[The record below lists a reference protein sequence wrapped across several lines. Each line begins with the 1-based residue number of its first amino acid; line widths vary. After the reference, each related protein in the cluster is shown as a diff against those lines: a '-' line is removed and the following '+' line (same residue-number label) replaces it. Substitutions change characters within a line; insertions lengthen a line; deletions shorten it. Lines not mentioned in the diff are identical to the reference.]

1 MAGLAAPGSAATAAP
16 GAGAGAFGAQ
26 APKRTA
32 LTFEVDGC
40 EGCTVQLVHAL
51 DAEAPAVPKVWVSRA
66 RTVEGGSVTFRP
78 LTRRTHGLS
87 ATVVAPW
94 EGHTGYVTN
103 VAFRYAGES
112 VGDEVTLEQAVTEQ
126 RASAC
131 WDGTRRRSLTLPLVV
146 EEVEVQGVKEP
157 VAGSIAYVSTTQP
170 WLRPMRQAW
179 DGVLGSQDV
188 NICG

>member
-1 MAGLAAPGSAATAAP
+1 MV
-16 GAGAGAFGAQ
+16 GAH
-26 APKRTA
+26 
-32 LTFEVDGC
+32 L
-40 EGCTVQLVHAL
+40 
-51 DAEAPAVPKVWVSRA
+51 
-66 RTVEGGSVTFRP
+66 
-78 LTRRTHGLS
+78 
-87 ATVVAPW
+87 
-94 EGHTGYVTN
+94 GYVTN

-131 WDGTRRRSLTLPLVV
+131 WDGTRRPASTLPLVV
-146 EEVEVQGVKEP
+146 EEVEVEGVKEP
-157 VAGSIAYVSTTQP
+157 VAGSIAYVSTTGP